1 MTKTPNENP
10 LPTCALRFV
19 GTAAELAARHGLK
32 RGLAQAAAKTNPW
45 LLAADATV
53 QVCFA
58 IQSYSTLKE
67 RYAERDMLSRVIP
80 AEAERLAAE
89 RERLAG
95 EIEILDRETEVSEAV
110 RQRLR
115 ALVALCADQ
124 VAAIWDDLL
133 TIRGADLPNTEEFEA
148 RVDDLTDAWAN
159 LTRALGNLHQE
170 TRGA

>member
-1 MTKTPNENP
+1 MTQTSNANP
-10 LPTCALRFV
+10 MPTRALRFV
-19 GTAAELAARHGLK
+19 GTAAELAAQHGLK
-32 RGLAQAAAKTNPW
+32 KGLARAAAKTNPW
-45 LLAADATV
+45 LLAAEATV
-53 QVCFA
+53 QVCLA

-67 RYAERDMLSRVIP
+67 RRAERDMLSRIIP

-95 EIEILDRETEVSEAV
+95 EMDCLVREAEAGEAV

-115 ALVALCADQ
+115 ALVAICADQ
-124 VAAIWDDLL
+124 VAAIWADLL
-133 TIRGADLPNTEEFEA
+133 IIRGADLPSTEEFEA

-170 TRGA
+170 RRGV